1 MMKPLLLLAAATAL
15 LAQTPA
21 AFEVATVKPNTSG
34 GGNTSMRAF
43 PSGVLEYRNY
53 PLRALIQL
61 AYRVKD
67 YAWSAPSWLESV
79 RFDVVAKVPAGARPD
94 QRPEMMQTLL
104 KEQFQL
110 AVHRE
115 EKEIPGFAL
124 VLDKKGLRISPVEPG
139 DSSSGSGPGMVGG
152 TKLSMPAFAGLLSN
166 ALQRPVKDRTETPG
180 VYDIKIRW
188 LPDGPAPA
196 DTTGLSGSVYE
207 ALQDLG
213 LKLQVQKV
221 MVETLVVDHAERTPA
236 GN

>member
-1 MMKPLLLLAAATAL
+1 MKLLFLLAAAAAL
-15 LAQTPA
+15 FAQPPA
-21 AFEVATVKPNTSG
+21 FDVASVQPNTSG
-34 GGNTSMRAF
+34 GGNPSMSASRTGAT
-43 PSGVLEYRNY
+43 EYRNY
-53 PLRALIQL
+53 TLRALIQL

-67 YAWSAPSWLESV
+67 YAWSGPSWLDSV
-79 RFDVVAKVPAGARPD
+79 RFDVIAKMPAGAPAN

-104 KEQFQL
+104 KERFQL

-115 EKEIPGFAL
+115 EKEVAGFAL

-139 DSSSGSGPGMVGG
+139 DGGTASGRSMVGG
-152 TKLSMPAFAGLLSN
+152 TKLSMAVFADLLSN
-166 ALQRPVKDRTETPG
+166 ALQRPVKDLTATAG

-188 LPDGPAPA
+188 LPDGPMPA
-196 DTTGLSGSVYE
+196 DTTGMSGSVYE

-221 MVETLVVDHAERTPA
+221 MAPILVVDHAERMPA